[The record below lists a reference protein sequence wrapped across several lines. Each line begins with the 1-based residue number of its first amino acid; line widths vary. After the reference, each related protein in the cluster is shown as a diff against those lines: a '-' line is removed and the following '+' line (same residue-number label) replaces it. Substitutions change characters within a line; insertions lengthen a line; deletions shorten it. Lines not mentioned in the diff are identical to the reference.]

1 MPNIQHRAHLG
12 FLVELA
18 QPVGPDDK
26 DLLGGRYVDLYDKPL
41 GDIVLEDRSPVRR
54 LLLIVSD
61 DVAAMHA
68 EAALE
73 NDHRATARARR
84 AVLRYPAGTAVPPG
98 VVRDGVAWPAGDYV
112 AYIFGTEED
121 AASAQEGA

>member
-1 MPNIQHRAHLG
+1 MPNIPHRTHLG

-26 DLLGGRYVDLYDKPL
+26 DLLAGRYVDLNDEPL

-54 LLLIVSD
+54 FLLIVSD
-61 DVAAMHA
+61 DVPAMHA

-73 NDHRATARARR
+73 NDHRTTARARR
-84 AVLRYPAGTAVPPG
+84 AVLRYPTGTAVPAG

-112 AYIFGTEED
+112 AYTFGSEEE
-121 AASAQEGA
+121 AASAQGA